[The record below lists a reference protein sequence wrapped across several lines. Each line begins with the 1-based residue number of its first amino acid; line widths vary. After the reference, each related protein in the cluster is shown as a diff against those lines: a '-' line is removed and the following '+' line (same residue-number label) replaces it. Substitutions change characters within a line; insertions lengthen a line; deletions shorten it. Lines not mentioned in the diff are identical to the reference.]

1 LNLPMEDVCNV
12 IVYYLFLYHHIDSA
26 AKLTSTYF
34 FSSLRGDKYICI
46 VRPMK
51 LTECKECWRV
61 TWIGWMGLLALGCLV
76 LFLFLFTIHPFLA
89 PTKPVDADILIQDN
103 FLVDYGLKKL
113 SDEFRSKNYSMII
126 CTGGLLE
133 IGSNLVEYKTWAELS
148 AARLKKLGINEKV
161 IVPIIPKPVE
171 RDKTFASAQAVKN
184 WLVQNKIQPKGI
196 NLISIGPYSRNSW
209 MLYKKAI
216 GEDIP
221 VGIIAYEYGGEQDHK
236 RWWKTSSGVRTVLEA
251 TIAYLYTKLVFDPKR
266 VRAEIKTKFG

>member
-1 LNLPMEDVCNV
+1 
-12 IVYYLFLYHHIDSA
+12 
-26 AKLTSTYF
+26 
-34 FSSLRGDKYICI
+34 
-46 VRPMK
+46 MK
-51 LTECKECWRV
+51 LIERKECWRV
-61 TWIGWMGLLALGCLV
+61 TWIGWIGILSFWGLV
-76 LFLFLFTIHPFLA
+76 LLMFLFTIRPFLM
-89 PTKPVDADILIQDN
+89 PTKTIDADILIADKD
-103 FLVDYGLKKL
+103 LTYYHDLKKL

-148 AARLKKLGINEKV
+148 AARLKKLGINEKA

-171 RDKTFASAQAVKN
+171 RDKTFASALAVKN
-184 WLVQNKIQPKGI
+184 WLVQNKIQSKGI

-236 RWWKTSSGVRTVLEA
+236 RWWKTSSGVRTVLDA